1 MRAAE
6 RDGSH
11 AKLRAGDRG
20 SSLGVNLGLLPAS
33 TASFV
38 LPSRGQALCH
48 SEASPPPRVFISSRP
63 KRALDGSQWH
73 KRLPL
78 WKRVDGQQ
86 RHIRGRQGVPT
97 EAPLG
102 RSCLARPVFQAAISK
117 QPPPPHRH
125 SFILENLDTTRTS
138 FQKEFFIPLP
148 GSYGHPLKKKTTPPS
163 TKLLNTDQG

>member
-117 QPPPPHRH
+117 QPPPPPTATPLFWRTWTQPEHRFKKNS
-125 SFILENLDTTRTS
+125 SFRFQVLMDIL
-138 FQKEFFIPLP
+138 
-148 GSYGHPLKKKTTPPS
+148 
-163 TKLLNTDQG
+163 